1 MRSAMPINVRF
12 APSPTGLLHVG
23 NARTAL
29 LNWLFAKKA
38 GGKFILR
45 IDDTDAAR
53 STKEFEDAIFSD
65 LAWLGLGHDA
75 HDRQANRLAKYST
88 AFYRLQ
94 ASGHIYP
101 AYETEE
107 ELDRQRGLLKARR
120 LPPIYNRAS
129 LDPANKTKFEAEGRA
144 PHWRFKLSR
153 TKIGWTDMVRGP
165 VEIDT
170 ASMSDPVLVRE
181 DGAFLYTLPSVA
193 DDIDMAITHVVRGED
208 HVTNTAAQIE
218 IFRALGAAVPIFAH
232 FPLLVGAGGE
242 ALSKRLGSLSLQ
254 QLREE
259 GFEPLAVAAY
269 LAKIGTSD
277 PVEPRSS
284 LADLAADFDFARIGR
299 APAHFDPEEL
309 LALNAKALHA
319 TPYEAVALRIPDI
332 DAALWEA
339 IRPNLTKLSDAADL
353 AALVTGPVTPVI
365 EDAALC
371 AAAAELLPPEPWDEN
386 TWPAWTRAV
395 AAATGAKGR
404 GLYHPLR
411 LALTGRGDGPELKKL
426 LPLIGR
432 AKILARLKG
441 ETA

>member
-1 MRSAMPINVRF
+1 MSVTVRF

-29 LNWLFAKKA
+29 LNWLFAKRA

-45 IDDTDAAR
+45 IDDTDSAR
-53 STKEFEDAIFSD
+53 STRAFEAAIYRD
-65 LAWLGLGHDA
+65 LSWLGLNWDA
-75 HDRQANRLAKYST
+75 ADRQANRLAKYSA
-88 AFYRLQ
+88 AFYTLQ

-101 AYETEE
+101 AYETEA
-107 ELDRQRGLLKARR
+107 ELERQRSLLKARR
-120 LPPIYNRAS
+120 LPPVYDRSS
-129 LDPANKTKFEAEGRA
+129 LDPVKKARFEAEGRQ

-153 TKIGWTDMVRGP
+153 SKVAWTDLVRGP

-170 ASMSDPVLVRE
+170 ATLSDPVLVRA

-193 DDIDMAITHVVRGED
+193 DDIDMGISHVIRGED

-218 IFRALGAAVPIFAH
+218 IFRALSGPVPAFAH

-254 QLREE
+254 QLRED
-259 GFEPLAVAAY
+259 GFEPLAVASY

-277 PVEPRSS
+277 PVAARLS
-284 LADLAADFDFARIGR
+284 LADLAADFAFAKIGR

-309 LALNAKALHA
+309 AVLNAKTLH
-319 TPYEAVALRIPDI
+319 TMRYG
-332 DAALWEA
+332 DAENRLIGYMISEDVFEA
-339 IRPNLTKLSDAADL
+339 IKPNLTKFSDIPDL
-353 AALVTGPVTPVI
+353 ARLVSGPVTPVI
-365 EDAALC
+365 EDAALTAQ
-371 AAAAELLPPEPWDEN
+371 AAALLPPEPWNED
-386 TWPAWTRAV
+386 TWPSWTKAV

-432 AKILARLKG
+432 AKTLARLKG

>member
-1 MRSAMPINVRF
+1 MTVTVRF

-53 STKEFEDAIFSD
+53 SKKEFEDAIMRD
-65 LAWLGLGHDA
+65 LAWLGLNWDES
-75 HDRQANRLAKYST
+75 DRQANRLAKYSA
-88 AFYRLQ
+88 AFYKLQ

-101 AYETEE
+101 AYETEA
-107 ELDRQRGLLKARR
+107 ELERQRGLLKARR
-120 LPPIYNRAS
+120 LPPIYDRSS
-129 LDPANKTKFEAEGRA
+129 LDPAKKAKWEAEGRK
-144 PHWRFKLSR
+144 PHWRFRLSR
-153 TKIGWTDMVRGP
+153 SKVAWTDLIRGP

-170 ASMSDPVLVRE
+170 ATLSDPVLVRE

-193 DDIDMAITHVVRGED
+193 DDIDMAISHVVRGED

-218 IFRALGAAVPIFAH
+218 IFRALGAEPPAFAH
-232 FPLLVGAGGE
+232 HPLLVGAGGE

-254 QLREE
+254 QLRED

-269 LAKIGTSD
+269 LARIGTSD
-277 PVEPRSS
+277 AVEPRLS
-284 LADLAADFDFARIGR
+284 LADLAADADFGRIGR
-299 APAHFDPEEL
+299 APAHFDDEGL
-309 LALNAKALHA
+309 LALNAKTLHLL
-319 TPYEAVALRIPDI
+319 PYESVSSRIPQV
-332 DAALWEA
+332 DAALWDV
-339 IRPNLTKLSDAADL
+339 IRSNLTKLSDAAAL
-353 AALVTGPVTPVI
+353 AALVSGPVTPVI
-365 EDAALC
+365 EDAALT
-371 AAAAELLPPEPWDEN
+371 AKAAELLPPEPWDEE

-395 AAATGAKGR
+395 AAATGARGR

-432 AKILARLKG
+432 AKVLARLEGK
-441 ETA
+441 TA